1 MATQQT
7 NARPVHELRLGRIRA
22 AIWANDTQNGVRH
35 NVTVSRLFTDAD
47 GNWRDS
53 TSFGRDDLPLV
64 CKVLDQAHSWIFQNA
79 SNGQPAAQRSERQPV
94 HQGAGEDTP
103 F

>member
-1 MATQQT
+1 
-7 NARPVHELRLGRIRA
+7 
-22 AIWANDTQNGVRH
+22 
-35 NVTVSRLFTDAD
+35 VTVSRLFTDAD

-64 CKVLDQAHSWIFQNA
+64 CKVLDRGHSWIFQNA
-79 SNGQPAAQRSERQPV
+79 SNGQPAGQRSEQQSV
-94 HQGAGEDTP
+94 QQEAGDDTT